1 MPVLDVEKLRA
12 YSVPEYRESYDARDT
27 ILYALGTGAGLA
39 DVDELAL
46 VYERQL
52 KALPTMALVLGT
64 PGFWAMDPR
73 AGLDWQ
79 QSSEAHTSEL
89 QSLMHN
95 TYAVLCF
102 KKK

>member
-73 AGLDWQ
+73 AR
-79 QSSEAHTSEL
+79 SEEHTSEL
-89 QSLMHN
+89 QSLMRIS
-95 TYAVLCF
+95 YAVLCLNT
-102 KKK
+102 KKEYH